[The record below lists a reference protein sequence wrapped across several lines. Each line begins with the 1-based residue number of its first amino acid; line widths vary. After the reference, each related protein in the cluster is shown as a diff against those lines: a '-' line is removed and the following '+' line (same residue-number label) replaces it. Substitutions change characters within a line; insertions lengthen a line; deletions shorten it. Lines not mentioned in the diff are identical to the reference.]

1 MTDKPYSTDL
11 KDKEWELIKPLLERK
26 QGRQG
31 NSYTLCAG
39 SSMAASMF
47 CAAVFRGA

>member
-31 NSYTLCAG
+31 QQLYTLRRIVDGCFYACLSG
-39 SSMAASMF
+39 
-47 CAAVFRGA
+47 